1 MLTLAALGVLV
12 LALWVGG
19 GMLVHPDAY
28 LQAKRERAP
37 VFRGL
42 AERLNQ
48 PTAINLWATRLTG
61 AVIVA
66 VGMFAAVI
74 LVSH

>member
-1 MLTLAALGVLV
+1 
-12 LALWVGG
+12 
-19 GMLVHPDAY
+19 MLVCPEAH
-28 LQAKRERAP
+28 LRAKRERAP

-42 AERLNQ
+42 ADHLNQ
-48 PTAINLWATRLTG
+48 PKTINLWATRLTG

-74 LVSH
+74 LFSH